1 MVRVNTAPAPPG
13 RTITVRAPS
22 RIDLGGGWTDVPPYC
37 GEQGGFVCNVAIARY
52 ATATVRHDETYRRG
66 APDGADER
74 PADTPLVAAAVRRS
88 GLTGVRVHVHSD
100 FPVGAGLGGSSSAS
114 AAILG
119 ALRRWKGEPWDLT
132 DIAEEGRRIEVEDL
146 GISGGR
152 QDHYAATHGGA
163 LALTFTHEVDVRR
176 LRLSSATRE
185 ALEYRSLLLYTRESR
200 VSGATVAGVLDAY
213 RAGEP
218 RVLQALTTMKMLAF
232 RMADA
237 LEAGDLDH
245 VGALMAEHW
254 VWQRTLHPAIPTAR
268 IDEIIMRAQRA
279 GAAGWKAMGASGGGC
294 VLVLAEASRVE
305 EVRAAI
311 APLGEILPFT
321 VDTDGLA
328 EVAQGS

>member
-1 MVRVNTAPAPPG
+1 MC
-13 RTITVRAPS
+13 S
-22 RIDLGGGWTDVPPYC
+22 
-37 GEQGGFVCNVAIARY
+37 
-52 ATATVRHDETYRRG
+52 
-66 APDGADER
+66 
-74 PADTPLVAAAVRRS
+74 
-88 GLTGVRVHVHSD
+88 SD
-100 FPVGAGLGGSSSAS
+100 
-114 AAILG
+114 
-119 ALRRWKGEPWDLT
+119 
-132 DIAEEGRRIEVEDL
+132 
-146 GISGGR
+146 
-152 QDHYAATHGGA
+152 
-163 LALTFTHEVDVRR
+163 
-176 LRLSSATRE
+176 
-185 ALEYRSLLLYTRESR
+185 
-200 VSGATVAGVLDAY
+200 
-213 RAGEP
+213 
-218 RVLQALTTMKMLAF
+218 
-232 RMADA
+232 

>member
-1 MVRVNTAPAPPG
+1 MLFR
-13 RTITVRAPS
+13 S
-22 RIDLGGGWTDVPPYC
+22 
-37 GEQGGFVCNVAIARY
+37 
-52 ATATVRHDETYRRG
+52 
-66 APDGADER
+66 
-74 PADTPLVAAAVRRS
+74 VAAAVRRS

-185 ALEYRSLLLYTRESR
+185 ALEYRSLLLYTGESR

>member
-1 MVRVNTAPAPPG
+1 M
-13 RTITVRAPS
+13 
-22 RIDLGGGWTDVPPYC
+22 PPYC

-52 ATATVRHDETYRRG
+52 ATATVWHDETYRAGASRG
-66 APDGADER
+66 AAER
-74 PADTPLVAAAVRRS
+74 VSDTPLVAAAIHRS
-88 GLTGVRVHVHSD
+88 GLTGARVDVHSD

-119 ALRRWKGEPWDLT
+119 ALRRWKGEPWDLAA
-132 DIAEEGRRIEVEDL
+132 IAEEGRRIEVEDL

-176 LRLSSATRE
+176 LRVSKATCD
-185 ALEYRSLLLYTRESR
+185 ALESCGLLLYTGESR

-218 RVLQALTTMKMLAF
+218 QVLQALTSMKMLAF

-254 VWQRTLHPAIPTAR
+254 AWQRTLHPAIPTAR
-268 IDEIIMRAQRA
+268 IDEIIARAQRA

-294 VLVLAEASRVE
+294 VLVLAQATRVD

-321 VDTDGLA
+321 VDMDGLA
-328 EVAQGS
+328 DVTPAS